1 VPREIASLARE
12 QCPDVDALAGLFF
25 EAAEIEARLPRVL
38 REQIKASWPDAPD
51 DWQAFGWHEV
61 QPAPRPA
68 NPAEVSRYD
77 LALQLTPLIPVDE
90 RRLIWAVA
98 HSAVRRERGPAW
110 HRLARIIGVHPSTI
124 KRRFERSIITLFYKI
139 M

>member
-1 VPREIASLARE
+1 MPREIASLARE

-38 REQIKASWPDAPD
+38 RERIRASWPDAPD

-61 QPAPRPA
+61 QAPSRPA
-68 NPAEVSRYD
+68 TPSEVTRYD
-77 LALQLTPLIPVDE
+77 LALRITPLVSEDD

-110 HRLARIIGVHPSTI
+110 HKLARITALHPSTI
-124 KRRFERSIITLFYKI
+124 KRRFETAIIELYYKI
-139 M
+139 

>member
-1 VPREIASLARE
+1 MRE

-25 EAAEIEARLPRVL
+25 EAAEVEARLPRVL
-38 REQIKASWPDAPD
+38 RDKIRACWPDAPD

-61 QPAPRPA
+61 QEMPRPA
-68 NPAEVSRYD
+68 TPSEVTRYD
-77 LALQLTPLIPVDE
+77 LALQITPLVPEDD

-110 HRLARIIGVHPSTI
+110 HKLARIIGLHPSTI
-124 KRRFERSIITLFYKI
+124 KRRFESAIIELYYKI
-139 M
+139 

>member
-1 VPREIASLARE
+1 MRKETLNTARQ
-12 QCPDVDALAGLFF
+12 QCPDVDALAGLYF

-38 REQIKASWPDAPD
+38 RGQIKASWPDAPD

-68 NPAEVSRYD
+68 TPAEVSRYD

-110 HRLARIIGVHPSTI
+110 RRLSRMLDVHPNTI

>member
-1 VPREIASLARE
+1 M
-12 QCPDVDALAGLFF
+12 
-25 EAAEIEARLPRVL
+25 PRVL

-61 QPAPRPA
+61 KPAPRPES
-68 NPAEVSRYD
+68 PAEVSRYD
-77 LALQLTPLIPVDE
+77 LALQLTPLIPVAE

-98 HSAVRRERGPAW
+98 HSAVRRERWPAW